1 MSSPGPNWHVQV
13 RGLVRWYDR
22 RCAVDSVSFT
32 LGRGETLGLLG
43 PNGAG
48 KSTTLLLLAGVL
60 SPHAGSIEFAGRHTG
75 AARRAR
81 IGLAPQA
88 PAFYRELDV
97 EDNLRFFG
105 GLYGLQGKRLDERVD
120 WALALVGLA
129 ARRGDRAG
137 TLSGGMQ
144 RRLNLACAV
153 VHEPELLLLD
163 EPTAGVDAASRALL
177 FESLE
182 RLQLRNVTIVYSTHH
197 LDEAERLC
205 DRVAHFEHGS
215 IVAIE
220 SVERSSAARELADRP
235 SLRIETAASS
245 EAE

>member
-1 MSSPGPNWHVQV
+1 MSSPGPNWHVRV
-13 RGLVRWYDR
+13 HGLGHRYGR
-22 RCAVDSVSFT
+22 RPAVDSVSFE
-32 LGRGETLGLLG
+32 LKRGETLGLLG

-60 SPHAGSIEFAGRHTG
+60 SPHTGSIEFAGGCTG

-88 PAFYRELDV
+88 PAFYRELGV

-105 GLYGLQGKRLDERVD
+105 GLYGLAGKLLDERVD
-120 WALALVGLA
+120 RALALVGLA

-144 RRLNLACAV
+144 RRLNLACSV

-182 RLQLRNVTIVYSTHH
+182 RLQLRDVTIVYSTHH

-220 SVERSSAARELADRP
+220 AVERSPSARELVERRYLPAQ
-235 SLRIETAASS
+235 TAAFS

>member
-1 MSSPGPNWHVQV
+1 MSSPAPDWHVHV
-13 RGLVRWYDR
+13 HGLCHWYGR
-22 RCAVDSVSFT
+22 RCAVDSVSFA
-32 LGRGETLGLLG
+32 LKRGETLGLLG

-60 SPHAGSIEFAGRHTG
+60 SPDAGSIVFAGGHTG

-81 IGLAPQA
+81 IGLAPQG
-88 PAFYRELDV
+88 PAFYRELSV

-105 GLYGLQGKRLDERVD
+105 GLYRLEGKRLRERVE
-120 WALALVGLA
+120 WALGLVGLA

-137 TLSGGMQ
+137 SLSGGMQ
-144 RRLNLACAV
+144 RRLNLACAA

-177 FESLE
+177 FVSLE
-182 RLQLRNVTIVYSTHH
+182 RLQLRGVTIVYSTHH

-205 DRVAHFEHGS
+205 DRVAHFERGS

-220 SVERSSAARELADRP
+220 AVERTSVAREFVARPYLSDRSGAP
-235 SLRIETAASS
+235 S